1 MGSML
6 LSQCKFSVF
15 GVGSRAYGA
24 TFNAVGRDLSKRM
37 RALGAAEILPVWEG
51 DVDDGDIDQVFEAW
65 SGKLMRFLKGGVAE
79 NGLALGNEVG
89 SEGETEYSDVSDDE
103 EGEEK
108 EEGGFVDLEDI
119 AGKAPSRG
127 TVTVAKTNGTAN
139 GKRDMVTP
147 VIRASLEKQ
156 VSLFCPTSCQ
166 RFSAVF
172 LPLRILCSDLRLG
185 FCLCK
190 NAGV

>member
-15 GVGSRAYGA
+15 GVGSGAYGA

-79 NGLALGNEVG
+79 NGLALGNGVG
-89 SEGETEYSDVSDDE
+89 AEGETEYSDVSDDE
-103 EGEEK
+103 EGEEEVEEK

-156 VSLFCPTSCQ
+156 VSLFSPTSCQ
-166 RFSAVF
+166 SFLLCFSRLEIVF
-172 LPLRILCSDLRLG
+172 
-185 FCLCK
+185 
-190 NAGV
+190 